1 MSSAAS
7 PPGRGLQTAPTPPVD
22 PLDFSGRVVLV
33 TGAAHGIGRGVCEA
47 FAGRGATVWGCDV
60 LEGELAET
68 VRRCRAAGGTAHGR
82 VVDATE
88 GASVEEFVKEIGER
102 DGAVDV
108 LVHAA
113 GGVQYQLPRP
123 VETVS
128 LDDWRRIVAVNLDGA
143 FLFVRA
149 VVPGMKA
156 RRFGRIVTISSG
168 AGRSYSQT
176 GIQAY
181 AGAKAGLIGFTRQIA
196 RELGPFGI
204 TANSVAPGFVLSNP
218 SSIAQWE
225 ALGTEGQARFLDALA
240 VRRLG
245 TPEDVALAV
254 LFFASPCASYIT
266 GQTLSVD
273 GGRWMLG

>member
-1 MSSAAS
+1 MSSAVP
-7 PPGRGLQTAPTPPVD
+7 PPGRGPEAARPPVAD
-22 PLDFSGRVVLV
+22 PFDFSGRVVLV
-33 TGAAHGIGRGVCEA
+33 TGAAHGIGRGICEA
-47 FAGRGATVWGCDV
+47 FAARGATVWGCDV
-60 LEGELAET
+60 LEGDLLET
-68 VRRCRAAGGTAHGR
+68 VGRCRAAGGRAHGR
-82 VVDATE
+82 VVDATDGE
-88 GASVEEFVKEIGER
+88 AVGAFVGEICDR
-102 DGAVDV
+102 HGAVDV

-128 LDDWRRIVAVNLDGA
+128 LDDWRRIVAVNLDAA

-156 RRFGRIVTISSG
+156 KRFGRIVTISSG

-225 ALGTEGQARFLDALA
+225 ALGVEGQARLLDALA

-245 TPEDVALAV
+245 TPEDMALAV
-254 LFFASPCASYIT
+254 LFFASPQASYIT
-266 GQTLSVD
+266 GQTLGVD